1 MNHECN
7 HSQESS
13 ISGVYVNI
21 TQETLETADITDSD
35 GHDVHI
41 HLPHSVLR
49 KLAQTRQDHVI
60 HIGIIG
66 G

>member
-1 MNHECN
+1 M
-7 HSQESS
+7 
-13 ISGVYVNI
+13 YVNI
-21 TQETLETADITDSD
+21 TQEDQETVDVTDMD

-49 KLAQTRQDHVI
+49 KLAHTKQDHVI

>member
-1 MNHECN
+1 MVIN
-7 HSQESS
+7 SQESS

-21 TQETLETADITDSD
+21 TQEDPETADVTDTD

-49 KLAQTRQDHVI
+49 KLARTKQDHVI